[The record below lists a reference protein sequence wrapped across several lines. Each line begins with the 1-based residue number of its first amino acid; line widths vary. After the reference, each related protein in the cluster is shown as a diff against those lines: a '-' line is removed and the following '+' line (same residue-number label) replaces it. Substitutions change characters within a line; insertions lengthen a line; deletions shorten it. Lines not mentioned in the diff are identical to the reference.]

1 MRWKR
6 KLAALLMG
14 VCMAAGLQAGPATAI
29 VGGQEADPNRHQ
41 FMAGLVD
48 VRESRV
54 YCGATLISPRYVLT
68 AAHCVQGKNMRD
80 LGVLLGDHDYG
91 SGRDTHYA
99 KLVRATGITV
109 HEHYNLST
117 QANDIAVVRLAEAVE
132 TNAGIQEAHL
142 PWQYAPDTFDN
153 RLVTAMGWGTLS
165 FSGPVSTV
173 LQSVELKTLTNAEC
187 VSRGVKDLT
196 PGSICTHTPGKD
208 TCQYDSGGPLVYYLP
223 RPVLV
228 GIVSYGIGCAGDV
241 PTVNTRVA
249 SYLSWILENT
259 PGATYAVS

>member
-14 VCMAAGLQAGPATAI
+14 ACLAAGLQAGPATAI

-48 VRESRV
+48 VPEGQV

-68 AAHCVQGKNMRD
+68 AAHCVQGKNVHD
-80 LGVLLGDHDYG
+80 LVVLLGDHDYETG
-91 SGRDTHYA
+91 MDTPYA
-99 KLVRATGITV
+99 KLVRATTITV

-117 QANDIAVVRLAEAVE
+117 QANDIAVVRLAEGVE

-142 PWQYAPDTFDN
+142 PWQFAPGTFDN
-153 RLVTAMGWGTLS
+153 RRVTAMGWGTLS
-165 FSGPVSTV
+165 FNGPVSTV
-173 LQSVELKTLTNAEC
+173 LQSVELKTMANAEC

-208 TCQYDSGGPLVYYLP
+208 TCQYDGGGPLAYYFS
-223 RPVLV
+223 RPILV
-228 GIVSYGIGCAGDV
+228 GIVSYGVGCASDV

-259 PGATYAVS
+259 PGATYAMS